1 MSWPIDDEPISI
13 IISIASVWH
22 CGTHAV
28 KRYYT
33 VLLKLSVQI
42 KNINPNYIENNLFYF
57 VNNDNRVTNSLSL
70 LHEFVPPCL

>member
-1 MSWPIDDEPISI
+1 MSGPIDEAISI
-13 IISIASVWH
+13 IICMRVALTLLKDI
-22 CGTHAV
+22 
-28 KRYYT
+28 T